1 MRRSTIAFLY
11 TKSTFSFPFPYLT
24 NKKSPFKCMKSDCV
38 LGDKLR
44 IGMQMITRRSIQ
56 ITFEAECGGIFDLKR
71 EKNKTLNSHTT
82 SAASVCECDEVYKK
96 TPSLLPPSHRLILR
110 LWPHLRMQ
118 WTQWWL
124 TSSSYLFPFS
134 NKSPLF

>member
-1 MRRSTIAFLY
+1 MRRSTIAFLN

-44 IGMQMITRRSIQ
+44 IGMQMTTRRSLQ

-71 EKNKTLNSHTT
+71 EKNKTLNSHNER
-82 SAASVCECDEVYKK
+82 SFSV
-96 TPSLLPPSHRLILR
+96 
-110 LWPHLRMQ
+110 
-118 WTQWWL
+118 
-124 TSSSYLFPFS
+124 
-134 NKSPLF
+134 